1 MLCDAKTPLLIVHFL
16 TNEATPTDPRGG
28 ADSEEESR
36 EAAMK
41 WKANV
46 LERHYFA
53 ANIQHISIECYAC
66 LQTQIIG
73 RCERLRIE

>member
-41 WKANV
+41 
-46 LERHYFA
+46 
-53 ANIQHISIECYAC
+53 
-66 LQTQIIG
+66 
-73 RCERLRIE
+73 